1 MVAILV
7 VMSFAFFI
15 GLHLA
20 LRWHQHRRALR
31 TAEGVR
37 GPRWTR
43 AAFPTLG
50 ILMQDGGE
58 PISREPIGK
67 SEKDDAAEVSRAPK
81 ENRMQTGGTI
91 TG

>member
-7 VMSFAFFI
+7 VMSLAFFI

-20 LRWHQHRRALR
+20 LRWHQQRQALR
-31 TAEGVR
+31 LAKGLR
-37 GPRWTR
+37 GPLWTR

-58 PISREPIGK
+58 PISQEPIGK
-67 SEKDDAAEVSRAPK
+67 SEKNCDANAGEGARTTQ
-81 ENRMQTGGTI
+81 E
-91 TG
+91 